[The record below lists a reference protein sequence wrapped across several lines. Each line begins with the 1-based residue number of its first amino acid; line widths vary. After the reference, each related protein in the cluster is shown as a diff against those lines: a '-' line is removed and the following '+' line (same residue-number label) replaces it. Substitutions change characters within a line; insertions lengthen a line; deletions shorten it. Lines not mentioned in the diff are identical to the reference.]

1 MRKAWKADTEGR
13 QKRYEMAPYFEVRPE
28 EEEFLGYAI
37 GVKVCPFA
45 MVMVFL
51 PVLFQPQGRK
61 GTRCPFFVLPFFLH
75 NK

>member
-1 MRKAWKADTEGR
+1 
-13 QKRYEMAPYFEVRPE
+13 MAPYFEVRPE

-61 GTRCPFFVLPFFLH
+61 GTRCPFFVLPFFFTQQIKERLSPTSACVVC
-75 NK
+75 